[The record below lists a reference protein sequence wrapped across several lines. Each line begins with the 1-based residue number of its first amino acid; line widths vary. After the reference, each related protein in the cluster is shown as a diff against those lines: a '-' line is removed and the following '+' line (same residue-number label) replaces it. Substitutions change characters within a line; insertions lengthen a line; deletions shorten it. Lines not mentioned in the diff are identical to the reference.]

1 MTASVARRLA
11 MTLLALL
18 LAALAACSSGDGG
31 GSEAA
36 DRESE
41 STGSTAEGGEGS
53 ADELNA
59 EQCTAFQSLGDAAAL
74 DEAVAIFPE
83 ELQDDVQQFGE
94 ERIVA
99 ETFPRIAFLD
109 SVESGTGEPTAP
121 QPEPTEALANA
132 AASCRDDDGSDGG
145 VPGPAT
151 ATFTYRDLQ
160 IAGDTAVIQ
169 VSGACSDGSFP
180 TDVELSYG
188 PFGDVAP
195 GVDAGGGEYEFTV
208 DVVAGAIEENLVVE
222 LGLEPES
229 IEYSITSTCG

>member
-36 DRESE
+36 DRENE

-94 ERIVA
+94 DLS
-99 ETFPRIAFLD
+99 AFLD

>member
-94 ERIVA
+94 DLS
-99 ETFPRIAFLD
+99 AFLD